1 VYGCSNV
8 ADRERG
14 LSLHRIPFW
23 NDERPEAKER
33 KEKWIDF
40 VRKHRAEWIPSRQ
53 SVICSRHFLAE
64 HFDRMF
70 LSLPGF
76 SKQFIP
82 RLKRDEIGINA
93 IPMIDPPLPDSIK
106 IVDTVQTDSGV
117 ESGGPKRYVSRQRKK
132 CKHTY
137 ICDNH
142 KNVIQK
148 ARNKRKRS
156 PHSED
161 ENDSVDMVDFSSLQI
176 STLRRYRKHFKL
188 QNKAGMNKSQLLETI
203 SRHFR
208 SIPVP
213 EKETI
218 TYFIYMVKTHKSKL
232 DQRPSESS

>member
-1 VYGCSNV
+1 MLKALSS
-8 ADRERG
+8 REQ
-14 LSLHRIPFW
+14 
-23 NDERPEAKER
+23 EKEGN
-33 KEKWIDF
+33 KNGDQLCCLLEDGEKC
-40 VRKHRAEWIPSRQ
+40 RR
-53 SVICSRHFLAE
+53 LA
-64 HFDRMF
+64 
-70 LSLPGF
+70 G
-76 SKQFIP
+76 
-82 RLKRDEIGINA
+82 NA
-93 IPMIDPPLPDSIK
+93 SFNFR
-106 IVDTVQTDSGV
+106 VQKLV
-117 ESGGPKRYVSRQRKK
+117 KQRKLGLTLDPE

>member
-1 VYGCSNV
+1 MSGNLVKAWIKVVAPAHHAAVWMMPERCVVYGCSNV

-53 SVICSRHFLAE
+53 SVICSKHFLAE

-117 ESGGPKRYVSRQRKK
+117 ESGGSKRYVSRQRKK
-132 CKHTY
+132 VC
-137 ICDNH
+137 
-142 KNVIQK
+142 
-148 ARNKRKRS
+148 
-156 PHSED
+156 
-161 ENDSVDMVDFSSLQI
+161 LQC
-176 STLRRYRKHFKL
+176 FC
-188 QNKAGMNKSQLLETI
+188 
-203 SRHFR
+203 
-208 SIPVP
+208 P
-213 EKETI
+213 
-218 TYFIYMVKTHKSKL
+218 
-232 DQRPSESS
+232 